1 LAEVLKRSKETEKMK
16 QAKNENTQDDSSS
29 NSIDISK
36 CQNTISGQ
44 DINNKQY
51 TLSNEIEKQI
61 KLESDN
67 VRTDEETEEDIA
79 DEQKDDEL
87 EIGTW
92 SNDMAWSN
100 DVTMSM
106 DYDADNIKSFPLNVT
121 VLPQDFG
128 WNDIRYGSPTYESDF
143 DGYESDD
150 IYSDGFA
157 DTSDESEDE
166 SRGLKISYMGENVAE
181 AVEDEKQICK
191 QEINKK
197 ILDLLE
203 TEKNFD
209 NNFWMYAEKDEE
221 LLLVK
226 HKEAHYEFAKRKEH
240 DIMIDGTFISYNSE
254 IAIKRKNSS
263 SCQIENKEPNFKHK
277 GYIETVVK
285 KFTDQVLNRKP
296 TVSTCMVKKEIN
308 KPNEKNYLNNDL
320 FSFDYQ
326 PELKGHSGPSPSLIL
341 QALTMSNAND
351 GINLERLETI
361 GDSFLKY
368 AITTYLYCTY
378 DNIHEGKLSHL
389 RSKQV
394 RYDLLSNTCNICQ
407 ISLCFRSAI

>member
-1 LAEVLKRSKETEKMK
+1 MRRYNISDFEWPALDFGWSLAEVLKRSKEIEKSKQSKTENV
-16 QAKNENTQDDSSS
+16 QTNSSS
-29 NSIDISK
+29 NNTVVSNK
-36 CQNTISGQ
+36 CQNIEQNT
-44 DINNKQY
+44 NN
-51 TLSNEIEKQI
+51 SNILYNETKSQEEPQ
-61 KLESDN
+61 SDK
-67 VRTDEETEEDIA
+67 TDETEEEITD
-79 DEQKDDEL
+79 DQKDEL

-92 SNDMAWSN
+92 SNDMAWSKDIVVN
-100 DVTMSM
+100 SM
-106 DYDADNIKSFPLNVT
+106 DYDMDDMKSFPLNVT
-121 VLPQDFG
+121 VLSQDFG
-128 WNDIRYGSPTYESDF
+128 WNDIRYGSPTCESDY

-150 IYSDGFA
+150 MYSDGFD
-157 DTSDESEDE
+157 DTTDESEDE

-191 QEINKK
+191 QEMNKK

-209 NNFWMYAEKDEE
+209 NNFWMYTKRDEE
-221 LLLVK
+221 LLLEK
-226 HKEAHYEFAKRKEH
+226 HKKAHYEYAKKKEQ
-240 DIMIDGTFISYNSE
+240 DIMNDGTFLSYDSE
-254 IAIKRKNSS
+254 ITIKRKSS
-263 SCQIENKEPNFKHK
+263 SIYQTNKEQPNCKYRD
-277 GYIETVVK
+277 YIESVVK
-285 KFTDQVLNRKP
+285 KFTDEVLNKKP
-296 TVSTCMVKKEIN
+296 VESTKKIDKSESN
-308 KPNEKNYLNNDL
+308 KLNKNNYLDNGL

-326 PELKGHSGPSPSLIL
+326 PELKDHPGPSPSLIL

-394 RYDLLSNTCNICQ
+394 
-407 ISLCFRSAI
+407 

>member
-1 LAEVLKRSKETEKMK
+1 MCDVPDFEWPALDFGWSLAEVLKRSKEIEKSK
-16 QAKNENTQDDSSS
+16 QSKPESVQIDSSS
-29 NSIDISK
+29 NSVVSNK
-36 CQNTISGQ
+36 CQNAEQNTS
-44 DINNKQY
+44 NNKSSA
-51 TLSNEIEKQI
+51 LCNEIKSQEE
-61 KLESDN
+61 LNSDK
-67 VRTDEETEEDIA
+67 TDETEEEEEEEEVTD
-79 DEQKDDEL
+79 DQKDEL

-92 SNDMAWSN
+92 SNDMALSKDILVN
-100 DVTMSM
+100 SI
-106 DYDADNIKSFPLNVT
+106 DYDDMDDMKSFPLNVT

-128 WNDIRYGSPTYESDF
+128 WSDIRYGSPTYESDY

-150 IYSDGFA
+150 MYSDGFD
-157 DTSDESEDE
+157 DTTDESEDE

-181 AVEDEKQICK
+181 AVEDEKEICK

-209 NNFWMYAEKDEE
+209 NNFWMYTKKDEE
-221 LLLVK
+221 LLLEK
-226 HKEAHYEFAKRKEH
+226 HKEAHYAYAKQKEH
-240 DIMIDGTFISYNSE
+240 EIMNDGTFIPCDSE
-254 IAIKRKNSS
+254 ITIKRKISS
-263 SCQIENKEPNFKHK
+263 SCQANKEQPNCKHRD
-277 GYIETVVK
+277 YIESVVK
-285 KFTDQVLNRKP
+285 RFIDEILNKKP
-296 TVSTCMVKKEIN
+296 VEIPKRIEKTEVN
-308 KPNEKNYLNNDL
+308 KLADKNNYLDNGL

-326 PELKGHSGPSPSLIL
+326 PELKDHPGPSPSLIL

-394 RYDLLSNTCNICQ
+394 
-407 ISLCFRSAI
+407 

>member
-1 LAEVLKRSKETEKMK
+1 MDFGWSLAEVLKRSKETEKAK
-16 QAKNENTQDDSSS
+16 QAKNENEPS
-29 NSIDISK
+29 NSSTSNAISNK
-36 CQNTISGQ
+36 YQNTS
-44 DINNKQY
+44 DEEE
-51 TLSNEIEKQI
+51 SNRQEAVCNESDEAVET
-61 KLESDN
+61 ESDN
-67 VRTDEETEEDIA
+67 TSKTDQADEEVD
-79 DEQKDDEL
+79 QKSNEL

-100 DVTMSM
+100 DIAIIDTIN
-106 DYDADNIKSFPLNVT
+106 YDAENLKSFPLSVT

-128 WNDIRYGSPTYESDF
+128 WSDIRYGSPTCESDY

-166 SRGLKISYMGENVAE
+166 SRGLRISYMGENVAE
-181 AVEDEKQICK
+181 AVEDETEISK

-203 TEKNFD
+203 TEKSYD
-209 NNFWMYAEKDEE
+209 NNFWMYTERDEE
-221 LLLVK
+221 ASLAK
-226 HKEAHYEFAKRKEH
+226 HKEAHYEFARKKER
-240 DIMIDGTFISYNSE
+240 DILIDGTFISCDSSIAMKRRNST
-254 IAIKRKNSS
+254 
-263 SCQIENKEPNFKHK
+263 SCRTDNQQPDYKHK
-277 GYIETVVK
+277 EYVKTVVK
-285 KFTDQVLNRKP
+285 KFTDEVLNGRTGK
-296 TVSTCMVKKEIN
+296 STRPVKNQTDESN
-308 KPNEKNYLNNDL
+308 KISYLANGF

-326 PELKGHSGPSPSLIL
+326 PELRGHPGPSPSLIL

-394 RYDLLSNTCNICQ
+394 VFQDLYIFNI
-407 ISLCFRSAI
+407 

>member
-1 LAEVLKRSKETEKMK
+1 LAEVLKKSKETEKTK
-16 QAKNENTQDDSSS
+16 QIKNENTQNSSFS
-29 NSIDISK
+29 NNIIFNK
-36 CQNTISGQ
+36 CQNISDQG
-44 DINNKQY
+44 NNKQKIAC
-51 TLSNEIEKQI
+51 NETNKPIE
-61 KLESDN
+61 LESDN
-67 VRTDEETEEDIA
+67 INKTNQLDEDI
-79 DEQKDDEL
+79 DQKNNEL

-100 DVTMSM
+100 DIAIDSM
-106 DYDADNIKSFPLNVT
+106 NYDIKNLESFPLNLT
-121 VLPQDFG
+121 VLPQDFD

-181 AVEDEKQICK
+181 AVEDENQICK

-203 TEKNFD
+203 TEKDFD
-209 NNFWMYAEKDEE
+209 NNFWIYTEKDEE
-221 LLLVK
+221 ALSIAK
-226 HKEAHYEFAKRKEH
+226 HKEVHYEFAKKKEF
-240 DIMIDGTFISYNSE
+240 DIMNNGTFISCNSKVMTR
-254 IAIKRKNSS
+254 KRNSLNF
-263 SCQIENKEPNFKHK
+263 ETDKKRPNYKHK
-277 GYIETVVK
+277 KYIKTVIE
-285 KFTDQVLNRKP
+285 KFTNEVLNKTSNKSIQP
-296 TVSTCMVKKEIN
+296 VKKEIN
-308 KPNEKNYLNNDL
+308 GQNKISYLDNEF

-326 PELKGHSGPSPSLIL
+326 PELKDHPGPSPSLIL

-394 RYDLLSNTCNICQ
+394 CQNLFLSKI
-407 ISLCFRSAI
+407 

>member
-1 LAEVLKRSKETEKMK
+1 MAEVLKRSKEAEKTK
-16 QAKNENTQDDSSS
+16 QTKNENAQDNSSL
-29 NSIDISK
+29 NDIDTNE
-36 CQNTISGQ
+36 CQNTIS
-44 DINNKQY
+44 DEDVNNKKQA
-51 TLSNEIEKQI
+51 LCNEIEKQI
-61 KLESDN
+61 ELESDAQ
-67 VRTDEETEEDIA
+67 TDEVEEDIA
-79 DEQKDDEL
+79 DDEQKDDEL

-100 DVTMSM
+100 DVTISPT
-106 DYDADNIKSFPLNVT
+106 DYDLDNLKSFPLNVT

-128 WNDIRYGSPTYESDF
+128 WNDIRYGSPTYESDL

-166 SRGLKISYMGENVAE
+166 SRGLKISYMGENIAE

-221 LLLVK
+221 LLLAK
-226 HKEAHYEFAKRKEH
+226 HKEAHYEFAKRKEN
-240 DIMIDGTFISYNSE
+240 DIMTDGTFIPCNSE
-254 IAIKRKNSS
+254 ITIKRRNSS
-263 SCQIENKEPNFKHK
+263 NCQTESEKPNYKHK
-277 GYIETVVK
+277 DYIETIVE
-285 KFTDQVLNRKP
+285 KFTVEILNKKSTEFIC
-296 TVSTCMVKKEIN
+296 TVKREIN
-308 KPNEKNYLNNDL
+308 KPNERNYLNNDL

-326 PELKGHSGPSPSLIL
+326 PKLKGHSGPSPSLIL

-394 RYDLLSNTCNICQ
+394 FYIFIYKRALPSDTYIKM
-407 ISLCFRSAI
+407 